1 MFAKSEASCSSNGAG
16 KKASNGQLAIFTFNS
31 SSFREKRVGL
41 KLEILSVRGKQLPVR
56 KKHFKSLEH
65 NDRKVTAQE
74 VELA

>member
-1 MFAKSEASCSSNGAG
+1 MFAKSEASCSSNGQAD
-16 KKASNGQLAIFTFNS
+16 S
-31 SSFREKRVGL
+31 SRFSLLTRLPLEKRVGL

-56 KKHFKSLEH
+56 KNHSKSLEH